1 MIVNN
6 IADPRVISAINND
19 GVIVGMTDT
28 IYGMLARASSSTA
41 LVNLYSIRSRPDT
54 KSSII
59 LVSSIDDIPN
69 LSLEQKK
76 SYATLSAERPTTI
89 ISQVSDDLWPHL
101 PKTDGT
107 LAFRAV
113 NDAAISRL
121 ISQTGPLLAPSANL
135 EGRPPAQN
143 IEQAFSY
150 FGDRVAVY
158 VDSGQQKNTQPSRIV
173 RFDGNSLVVIR
184 D

>member
-28 IYGMLARASSSTA
+28 IYGILARASSSTA

-69 LSLEQKK
+69 LSLEQKNLTQTYTP
-76 SYATLSAERPTTI
+76 SS
-89 ISQVSDDLWPHL
+89 L
-101 PKTDGT
+101 P
-107 LAFRAV
+107 
-113 NDAAISRL
+113 
-121 ISQTGPLLAPSANL
+121 P
-135 EGRPPAQN
+135 
-143 IEQAFSY
+143 
-150 FGDRVAVY
+150 
-158 VDSGQQKNTQPSRIV
+158 
-173 RFDGNSLVVIR
+173 
-184 D
+184 